1 MRIAISDGPIP
12 FARRDARNGIV
23 WIKRAFAMFRA
34 TPLRWLL
41 LLFTYYLLIGLLEF
55 GPVQAVG
62 QFVAPLLKPVFAVGF
77 LAAAWSQERGIAPR
91 FEDLFRG
98 FRSNLLALVPLGAVF
113 LAGITLAVLA
123 TTLIDD
129 GQLIAVLSGAEKPTE
144 EALASGP
151 VQLAMLFG
159 VACAM
164 PSLLA
169 LWFAPALVVFNDASA
184 VRALGTSLRA
194 AIANWRPI
202 AVYCLA
208 VFVLGGVLP
217 IFALSIAHL
226 FGDAAAGMVALFVVV
241 PYVFTLVATLHI
253 SDYVSYRDLFH
264 GDESPPAPPQETPPD
279 SRV

>member
-1 MRIAISDGPIP
+1 MSAVSIP

-23 WIKRAFAMFRA
+23 WIKRAYFMFRA
-34 TPLRWLL
+34 APLRWLL
-41 LLFTYYLLIGLLEF
+41 LLFTYYMLVGLLEF
-55 GPVQAVG
+55 GPVQLIG

-77 LAAAWSQERGIAPR
+77 LAAAWSQERGAAPR
-91 FEDLFRG
+91 FADLFRG

-113 LAGITLAVLA
+113 LAGITLSVIA

-129 GQLIAVLSGAEKPTE
+129 GRLIALMSGAEKPTE
-144 EALASGP
+144 ESLSSGP

-169 LWFAPALVVFNDASA
+169 LWFAPALVVFNDAGA
-184 VRALGTSLRA
+184 LRAMGTSIRA

-217 IFALSIAHL
+217 VFALSIAHI
-226 FGDAAAGMVALFVVV
+226 FGDAVAGVVALFVVV
-241 PYVFTLVATLHI
+241 PYLFAFVATLHI

-264 GDESPPAPPQETPPD
+264 GDESPIETPPG
-279 SRV
+279 SKS

>member
-1 MRIAISDGPIP
+1 MRAAISNVSIP

-23 WIKRAFAMFRA
+23 WLRRAYAMFRA
-34 TPLRWLL
+34 APLRWLL
-41 LLFTYYLLIGLLEF
+41 LLFSYYLLIGLLEL

-91 FEDLFRG
+91 FEHLFRG
-98 FRSNLLALVPLGAVF
+98 FRSNLLALVPLGAAF
-113 LAGITLAVLA
+113 LVGITLALIA
-123 TTLIDD
+123 TALVDD
-129 GQLIAVLSGAEKPTE
+129 GRLMALISGAEKPTE

-159 VACAM
+159 AVCAV

-169 LWFAPALVVFNDASA
+169 LWFAPALVVFNDAGA

-202 AVYCLA
+202 GVYCLA
-208 VFVLGGVLP
+208 VIVLGLVLP
-217 IFALSIAHL
+217 ILAISIAHL
-226 FGDAAAGMVALFVVV
+226 FGDAVAGLVALFVVV
-241 PYVFTLVATLHI
+241 PYLFTFVAALHI
-253 SDYVSYRDLFH
+253 SDYVSYRDVFH
-264 GDESPPAPPQETPPD
+264 ADEAPPGTSSD
-279 SRV
+279 SLH

>member
-1 MRIAISDGPIP
+1 MRAAISNVSIP

-23 WIKRAFAMFRA
+23 WLRRAYAMFRA
-34 TPLRWLL
+34 APLRWLL
-41 LLFTYYLLIGLLEF
+41 LLFSYYLLIGLLEL

-91 FEDLFRG
+91 FEHLFRG
-98 FRSNLLALVPLGAVF
+98 FRSNLLALVPLGAAF
-113 LAGITLAVLA
+113 LVGITLALIA
-123 TTLIDD
+123 TALVDD
-129 GQLIAVLSGAEKPTE
+129 GRLMALISGAEKPTE

-159 VACAM
+159 AVCAV

-169 LWFAPALVVFNDASA
+169 LWFAPALVVFNDAGA

-202 AVYCLA
+202 GVYCLA
-208 VFVLGGVLP
+208 VIVLGLVLP
-217 IFALSIAHL
+217 ILAISIARL
-226 FGDAAAGMVALFVVV
+226 FGDAVAGLVALFVVV
-241 PYVFTLVATLHI
+241 PYLFTFVAALHI
-253 SDYVSYRDLFH
+253 SDYVSYRDVFH
-264 GDESPPAPPQETPPD
+264 ADEAPPGTSSD
-279 SRV
+279 SLH

>member
-1 MRIAISDGPIP
+1 MSEGPIP

-23 WIKRAFAMFRA
+23 WITRAYAIFSGAR
-34 TPLRWLL
+34 LRWLL

-55 GPVQAVG
+55 GPVQVVG
-62 QFVAPLLKPVFAVGF
+62 QFIAPLLKPVFAVGF

-98 FRSNLLALVPLGAVF
+98 FRSNLLALIPLGAVF

-129 GQLIAVLSGAEKPTE
+129 GRLIAVLSGVEKPTE
-144 EALASGP
+144 EALGSGP
-151 VQLAMLFG
+151 LQLAMLFG

-169 LWFAPALVVFNDASA
+169 LWFAPALVVFSDAG
-184 VRALGTSLRA
+184 ALKAMGTSLRA

-217 IFALSIAHL
+217 VFALSIAHA
-226 FGDAAAGMVALFVVV
+226 FGDAAAGVVALFVVV
-241 PYVFTLVATLHI
+241 PYVFMLVATLHI

-264 GDESPPAPPQETPPD
+264 GDETPPPAPPGSQP
-279 SRV
+279 

>member
-1 MRIAISDGPIP
+1 MSTVSIP

-23 WIKRAFAMFRA
+23 WIQRAYAMFRA
-34 TPLRWLL
+34 APLRWLL
-41 LLFTYYLLIGLLEF
+41 LLLSYYLLIGLLEF
-55 GPVQAVG
+55 GPLQAIG

-91 FEDLFRG
+91 FEHLFRG

-113 LAGITLAVLA
+113 LVGITLAVIA
-123 TTLIDD
+123 TALVDD
-129 GQLIAVLSGAEKPTE
+129 GRLMALMSGAEKPTE

-151 VQLAMLFG
+151 IQLAMLFG

-169 LWFAPALVVFNDASA
+169 LWFAPALVVFNDAGA

-194 AIANWRPI
+194 AITNWRPI
-202 AVYCLA
+202 GVYCIA

-217 IFALSIAHL
+217 VFALSIAHL
-226 FGDAAAGMVALFVVV
+226 FGDAVAGAVALFVVV
-241 PYVFTLVATLHI
+241 PYLFTFVAALHI

-264 GDESPPAPPQETPPD
+264 SAESLPETPPD
-279 SRV
+279 SPQ

>member
-1 MRIAISDGPIP
+1 MRAAISNVSIP

-23 WIKRAFAMFRA
+23 WLRRAYAMFRA
-34 TPLRWLL
+34 APLRWLL
-41 LLFTYYLLIGLLEF
+41 LLFSYYLLIGLLEL

-91 FEDLFRG
+91 FEHLFRG
-98 FRSNLLALVPLGAVF
+98 FRSNLLALVPLGAAF
-113 LAGITLAVLA
+113 LVGITLALIA
-123 TTLIDD
+123 TALVDD
-129 GQLIAVLSGAEKPTE
+129 GRLMALISGAEKPTE

-159 VACAM
+159 AVCAV

-169 LWFAPALVVFNDASA
+169 LWFAPALVVFNDAGA

-202 AVYCLA
+202 GVYCLA
-208 VFVLGGVLP
+208 VIVLGLVLP
-217 IFALSIAHL
+217 ILAISIARL
-226 FGDAAAGMVALFVVV
+226 FGDAVAGLLALFVVV
-241 PYVFTLVATLHI
+241 PYLFTFVAALHI
-253 SDYVSYRDLFH
+253 SDYVSYRDVFH
-264 GDESPPAPPQETPPD
+264 ADEAPPGTSSD
-279 SRV
+279 SLH

>member
-1 MRIAISDGPIP
+1 MSRVAIP

-23 WIKRAFAMFRA
+23 WIKRAYAMFRA
-34 TPLRWLL
+34 APLRWLL
-41 LLFTYYLLIGLLEF
+41 LLFIYYLLIALLEF

-91 FEDLFRG
+91 FEHLFQG

-113 LAGITLAVLA
+113 LAGITLAVVA

-129 GQLIAVLSGAEKPTE
+129 GRLIALISGAEKPTQ

-169 LWFAPALVVFNDASA
+169 LWFAPALVVFNDAGVA
-184 VRALGTSLRA
+184 RALGTSLRA

-217 IFALSIAHL
+217 VLALSIAHL
-226 FGDAAAGMVALFVVV
+226 FGDAVAGMVALFVVV
-241 PYVFTLVATLHI
+241 PYLFTFVATLHI

-264 GDESPPAPPQETPPD
+264 GDESPPETPPD
-279 SRV
+279 SRR

>member
-1 MRIAISDGPIP
+1 MRAAVSNVSIP

-23 WIKRAFAMFRA
+23 WIQRAYAMFRA
-34 TPLRWLL
+34 APLRWLL
-41 LLFTYYLLIGLLEF
+41 LLFSYYLLIGLLEF
-55 GPVQAVG
+55 GPLQAVG

-91 FEDLFRG
+91 FEHLFRG

-113 LAGITLAVLA
+113 LVGITLAVIA
-123 TTLIDD
+123 TALVDD
-129 GQLIAVLSGAEKPTE
+129 GRLMALMSGAEKPTE

-169 LWFAPALVVFNDASA
+169 LWFAPALVVFNDAGA

-202 AVYCLA
+202 GVYCLA

-217 IFALSIAHL
+217 IFAISIAHL
-226 FGDAAAGMVALFVVV
+226 FGDAAAGLVALFVVV
-241 PYVFTLVATLHI
+241 PYLFTFVAALHI

-264 GDESPPAPPQETPPD
+264 GDEPPPGTSSDALH
-279 SRV
+279 

>member
-1 MRIAISDGPIP
+1 MRTAISDVSIP

-23 WIKRAFAMFRA
+23 WITRAYAMFRA
-34 TPLRWLL
+34 APLRWLL

-91 FEDLFRG
+91 FEHLFRG

-113 LAGITLAVLA
+113 LAGITLAVVA
-123 TTLIDD
+123 TALVDD
-129 GQLIAVLSGAEKPTE
+129 GRLIALMSGAEKPTE
-144 EALASGP
+144 DALASGP

-169 LWFAPALVVFNDASA
+169 LWFAPALVVFNDAGA

-202 AVYCLA
+202 GVYCLA

-217 IFALSIAHL
+217 VFALTIAHL
-226 FGDAAAGMVALFVVV
+226 FGDAVAGVIALFVVV
-241 PYVFTLVATLHI
+241 PYLFTFVAALHI

-264 GDESPPAPPQETPPD
+264 ADEPPTGTPSD
-279 SRV
+279 SFP

>member
-1 MRIAISDGPIP
+1 MRAAVSNVSIP

-23 WIKRAFAMFRA
+23 WLKRAYAMFRA
-34 TPLRWLL
+34 APLRWLL

-55 GPVQAVG
+55 GPLQAVG
-62 QFVAPLLKPVFAVGF
+62 QFIAPLLKPVFSVGF

-91 FEDLFRG
+91 FEHLFRG

-113 LAGITLAVLA
+113 LAGITLAVIA
-123 TTLIDD
+123 TALVDD
-129 GQLIAVLSGAEKPTE
+129 GRLMALMSGAEKPTE

-151 VQLAMLFG
+151 IQLAMLFG

-169 LWFAPALVVFNDASA
+169 LWFAPALVVFNDAGA

-202 AVYCLA
+202 GVYCIA

-217 IFALSIAHL
+217 VFALSIAHL
-226 FGDAAAGMVALFVVV
+226 FGDAVAGAVALFLVV
-241 PYVFTLVATLHI
+241 PYLFTFVAALHI

-264 GDESPPAPPQETPPD
+264 SDESPPETPPD
-279 SRV
+279 SPQ

>member
-1 MRIAISDGPIP
+1 MRAAISNVSIP

-23 WIKRAFAMFRA
+23 WIRRAYAMFRA
-34 TPLRWLL
+34 APLRWLL
-41 LLFTYYLLIGLLEF
+41 LLFSYYLLIGLLEL

-91 FEDLFRG
+91 FEHLFRG
-98 FRSNLLALVPLGAVF
+98 FRSNLLALVPLGAAF
-113 LAGITLAVLA
+113 LVGITLALIA
-123 TTLIDD
+123 TALVDD
-129 GQLIAVLSGAEKPTE
+129 GRLMALISGAEKPTE

-159 VACAM
+159 AVCAV

-169 LWFAPALVVFNDASA
+169 LWFAPALVVFNDAGA

-202 AVYCLA
+202 GIYCLA
-208 VFVLGGVLP
+208 VMVLGLVLP
-217 IFALSIAHL
+217 IFAISIAHL
-226 FGDAAAGMVALFVVV
+226 FGDAVAGLVALFVVV
-241 PYVFTLVATLHI
+241 PYLFTFVAALHI
-253 SDYVSYRDLFH
+253 SDYVSYRDVFH
-264 GDESPPAPPQETPPD
+264 ADEAPPGKSSD
-279 SRV
+279 SLQ

>member
-1 MRIAISDGPIP
+1 MRAAVSNVSIP

-23 WIKRAFAMFRA
+23 WLKRAYAMFRA
-34 TPLRWLL
+34 APLRWLL

-55 GPVQAVG
+55 GPLQAVG
-62 QFVAPLLKPVFAVGF
+62 QFIAPLLKPVFSVGF

-91 FEDLFRG
+91 FEHLFRG

-113 LAGITLAVLA
+113 LAGITLAVIA
-123 TTLIDD
+123 TALVDD
-129 GQLIAVLSGAEKPTE
+129 GRLMALMSGAEKPTE

-151 VQLAMLFG
+151 IQLAMLFG

-169 LWFAPALVVFNDASA
+169 LWFAPALVVFNDAGA

-202 AVYCLA
+202 GVYCIA

-217 IFALSIAHL
+217 VFALSIAHL
-226 FGDAAAGMVALFVVV
+226 FGDAVAGAVALFLVV
-241 PYVFTLVATLHI
+241 PYLFAFVAALHI

-264 GDESPPAPPQETPPD
+264 SDEFPPETPPD
-279 SRV
+279 SPQ

>member
-1 MRIAISDGPIP
+1 MRAAVSNVSIP

-23 WIKRAFAMFRA
+23 WIQRAYAMFRA
-34 TPLRWLL
+34 APLRWLL
-41 LLFTYYLLIGLLEF
+41 LLFSYYLLIGLLEF
-55 GPVQAVG
+55 GPLQAVG

-91 FEDLFRG
+91 FEHLFRG

-113 LAGITLAVLA
+113 LVGITLAVIA
-123 TTLIDD
+123 TALVDD
-129 GQLIAVLSGAEKPTE
+129 GRLMALMSGAEKPTE

-169 LWFAPALVVFNDASA
+169 LWFAPALVVFNDAGA

-202 AVYCLA
+202 GVYCLA

-217 IFALSIAHL
+217 IFAILIAHL
-226 FGDAAAGMVALFVVV
+226 FGDAAAGLVALFVVV
-241 PYVFTLVATLHI
+241 PYLFTFVAALHI

-264 GDESPPAPPQETPPD
+264 ADEPPPGTSSDALH
-279 SRV
+279 

>member
-1 MRIAISDGPIP
+1 MRAAVSNVSIP

-23 WIKRAFAMFRA
+23 WIQRAYAMFRA
-34 TPLRWLL
+34 APLRWLL
-41 LLFTYYLLIGLLEF
+41 LLLSYYLLIGLLEF
-55 GPVQAVG
+55 GPLQAIG

-91 FEDLFRG
+91 FEHLFRG

-113 LAGITLAVLA
+113 LVGITLAVIA
-123 TTLIDD
+123 TALVDD
-129 GQLIAVLSGAEKPTE
+129 GRLMALMSGAEKPTE

-169 LWFAPALVVFNDASA
+169 LWFAPALVVFNDAGA

-202 AVYCLA
+202 GVYCLA

-217 IFALSIAHL
+217 IVAIWIAHL
-226 FGDAAAGMVALFVVV
+226 FGDAAAGLVALFVVV
-241 PYVFTLVATLHI
+241 PYLFTFVAALHI

-264 GDESPPAPPQETPPD
+264 ADEPPPGTSSD
-279 SRV
+279 SLH

>member
-1 MRIAISDGPIP
+1 MRAATSTVSIP

-23 WIKRAFAMFRA
+23 WIRRAYAMFRA
-34 TPLRWLL
+34 APLRWLL
-41 LLFTYYLLIGLLEF
+41 LLFSYYLVIGLLEV

-91 FEDLFRG
+91 FEHLFRG

-113 LAGITLAVLA
+113 LVGITLALIA
-123 TTLIDD
+123 TALVDD
-129 GQLIAVLSGAEKPTE
+129 GRLMALISGAEKPTE

-159 VACAM
+159 AVCAV

-169 LWFAPALVVFNDASA
+169 LWFAPALVVFNDAGA

-202 AVYCLA
+202 GVYCLA
-208 VFVLGGVLP
+208 VIVLGLVLP
-217 IFALSIAHL
+217 ILAISIARL
-226 FGDAAAGMVALFVVV
+226 FGDAVAGLVALFVVV
-241 PYVFTLVATLHI
+241 PYLFTFVAALHI
-253 SDYVSYRDLFH
+253 SDYVSYRDVFH
-264 GDESPPAPPQETPPD
+264 ADEAPPGTSSD
-279 SRV
+279 SLH

>member
-1 MRIAISDGPIP
+1 MRAATTHVAIP
-12 FARRDARNGIV
+12 FVRRDARNGLV
-23 WIKRAFAMFRA
+23 WIKRAYVMFRA
-34 TPLRWLL
+34 ASLRWLL
-41 LLFTYYLLIGLLEF
+41 LLFTYYLLIALLEF
-55 GPVQAVG
+55 GPVQVVG
-62 QFVAPLLKPVFAVGF
+62 QFIAPLLKPVFAVGF

-91 FEDLFRG
+91 FEHLFRG

-113 LAGITLAVLA
+113 LAGITLAVIA
-123 TTLIDD
+123 TAAVDD
-129 GQLIAVLSGAEKPTE
+129 GRLIALLSGAEKPTE

-169 LWFAPALVVFNDASA
+169 LWFAPALVVFNDAGA
-184 VRALGTSLRA
+184 ARAMGTSLRA

-208 VFVLGGVLP
+208 VFALGGLLP
-217 IFALSIAHL
+217 IFALRIAHV
-226 FGDAAAGMVALFVVV
+226 FGDAVAGLVALFVVV
-241 PYVFTLVATLHI
+241 PYLFAFVATLHI

-264 GDESPPAPPQETPPD
+264 GDEPPPAAAPD
-279 SRV
+279 SRL

>member
-1 MRIAISDGPIP
+1 MSAAVSNVSIP

-23 WIKRAFAMFRA
+23 WLKRAYAMFRA
-34 TPLRWLL
+34 APLRWLL

-55 GPVQAVG
+55 GPLQAVG
-62 QFVAPLLKPVFAVGF
+62 QFIAPLLKPVFSVGF

-91 FEDLFRG
+91 FEHLFRG

-113 LAGITLAVLA
+113 LAGITLAVIA
-123 TTLIDD
+123 TALVDD
-129 GQLIAVLSGAEKPTE
+129 GRLMALMSGAEKPTE

-151 VQLAMLFG
+151 IQLAMLFG

-169 LWFAPALVVFNDASA
+169 LWFAPALVVFNDAGA
-184 VRALGTSLRA
+184 VKALGTSLRA

-202 AVYCLA
+202 GVYCIA

-217 IFALSIAHL
+217 VFALSIAHL
-226 FGDAAAGMVALFVVV
+226 FGDAVAGAVALFLVV
-241 PYVFTLVATLHI
+241 PYLFTFVAALHI

-264 GDESPPAPPQETPPD
+264 SDESPPETPPD
-279 SRV
+279 SPQ

>member
-1 MRIAISDGPIP
+1 MSESPIP

-23 WIKRAFAMFRA
+23 WIRHAYGMFRTA
-34 TPLRWLL
+34 PLRWLL
-41 LLFTYYLLIGLLEF
+41 LLFTYYTLVGLLEF

-62 QFVAPLLKPVFAVGF
+62 QFIAPLLKPVFAVGF
-77 LAAAWSQERGIAPR
+77 LAAAWSQERGVSPR

-129 GQLIAVLSGAEKPTE
+129 GKLIAILSGAEKPSE
-144 EALASGP
+144 EALASGSL
-151 VQLAMLFG
+151 QLAMLFG
-159 VACAM
+159 VACAI

-169 LWFAPALVVFNDASA
+169 LWFAPALVVFNDAG
-184 VRALGTSLRA
+184 ALKAMGTSLRA
-194 AIANWRPI
+194 ALANWRPI
-202 AVYCLA
+202 TVYCLA

-217 IFALSIAHL
+217 VFALSIAHV
-226 FGDAAAGMVALFVVV
+226 FGDAAAGAVAILVVI
-241 PYVFTLVATLHI
+241 PYVFSLVATLHI

-264 GDESPPAPPQETPPD
+264 DDEPVQAAPPETRPE
-279 SRV
+279 SRL

>member
-1 MRIAISDGPIP
+1 MRAAVSNVSIP

-23 WIKRAFAMFRA
+23 WIQRAYAMFRA
-34 TPLRWLL
+34 APLRWLL
-41 LLFTYYLLIGLLEF
+41 LLLSYYLLIGLLEF
-55 GPVQAVG
+55 GPLQAIG

-91 FEDLFRG
+91 FEHLFRG

-113 LAGITLAVLA
+113 LVGITLAVIA
-123 TTLIDD
+123 TALVDD
-129 GQLIAVLSGAEKPTE
+129 GRLMALMSGAERPTE
-144 EALASGP
+144 EAFASGP

-169 LWFAPALVVFNDASA
+169 LWFAPALVVFNDAGA

-202 AVYCLA
+202 GVYCLA

-217 IFALSIAHL
+217 SVAIWIAHL
-226 FGDAAAGMVALFVVV
+226 FGDAAAGLVALFVVV
-241 PYVFTLVATLHI
+241 PYLFTFVAALHI

-264 GDESPPAPPQETPPD
+264 ADEPPPGTSSD
-279 SRV
+279 SLH

>member
-1 MRIAISDGPIP
+1 MRAATSTVSIP

-23 WIKRAFAMFRA
+23 WIRRAYAMFRA
-34 TPLRWLL
+34 APLRWLL
-41 LLFTYYLLIGLLEF
+41 LLFSYYLLIGLLEL

-91 FEDLFRG
+91 FEHLFRG
-98 FRSNLLALVPLGAVF
+98 FRSNLLALVPLGAAF
-113 LAGITLAVLA
+113 LVGITLALIA
-123 TTLIDD
+123 TALVDD
-129 GQLIAVLSGAEKPTE
+129 GRLMALISGAEKPTE

-159 VACAM
+159 AVCAV

-169 LWFAPALVVFNDASA
+169 LWFAPALVVFNDAGA

-202 AVYCLA
+202 GVYCLA
-208 VFVLGGVLP
+208 VIVLGLVLP
-217 IFALSIAHL
+217 ILAISIAHL
-226 FGDAAAGMVALFVVV
+226 FGDAVAGLVALFVVV
-241 PYVFTLVATLHI
+241 PYLFTFVAALHI
-253 SDYVSYRDLFH
+253 SDYVSYRDVFH
-264 GDESPPAPPQETPPD
+264 ADEAPPGTSSD
-279 SRV
+279 SLP

>member
-1 MRIAISDGPIP
+1 MSEGAIP
-12 FARRDARNGIV
+12 FVRRDARNGIV
-23 WIKRAFAMFRA
+23 WIKRAYGMFRVA
-34 TPLRWLL
+34 PLRWLL
-41 LLFTYYLLIGLLEF
+41 LLFAYYLLIGLLEF
-55 GPVQAVG
+55 GPVQVVG
-62 QFVAPLLKPVFAVGF
+62 QFIAPLLKPIFAVGF
-77 LAAAWSQERGIAPR
+77 LAAAWSQERGTAPR
-91 FEDLFRG
+91 LADLFRG
-98 FRSNLLALVPLGAVF
+98 FHSNLLALVPLGAVF

-129 GQLIAVLSGAEKPTE
+129 GRLIAVLSGAEKPTE

-151 VQLAMLFG
+151 LQLAMLFG
-159 VACAM
+159 VACAV

-169 LWFAPALVVFNDASA
+169 LWFAPALVVFNDAGVVKA
-184 VRALGTSLRA
+184 MGTSLRA

-217 IFALSIAHL
+217 VFALSIAHL
-226 FGDAAAGMVALFVVV
+226 FGDAAAGVVALFVVV

-264 GDESPPAPPQETPPD
+264 GDESPEAATPETPPE
-279 SRV
+279 SRP

>member
-1 MRIAISDGPIP
+1 MRAAVSNVSIP

-23 WIKRAFAMFRA
+23 WLKRAYAMFRA
-34 TPLRWLL
+34 APLRWLL
-41 LLFTYYLLIGLLEF
+41 LLLTYYLLIGLLEF
-55 GPVQAVG
+55 GPLQAVG
-62 QFVAPLLKPVFAVGF
+62 QFIAPLLKPVFSVGF

-91 FEDLFRG
+91 FEHLFRG

-113 LAGITLAVLA
+113 LVGITLAVIA
-123 TTLIDD
+123 TALVDD
-129 GQLIAVLSGAEKPTE
+129 GRLMALLSGEAKPTE

-169 LWFAPALVVFNDASA
+169 LWFAPALVVFNDAGA
-184 VRALGTSLRA
+184 GRALGTSLRA

-202 AVYCLA
+202 GVYCIA

-217 IFALSIAHL
+217 VFALSIAHL
-226 FGDAAAGMVALFVVV
+226 FSDAAAAVVALLVVV
-241 PYVFTLVATLHI
+241 PYLFTFVAALHI

-264 GDESPPAPPQETPPD
+264 ADEPPPGTSSD
-279 SRV
+279 SLQ

>member
-1 MRIAISDGPIP
+1 MRAAVSNVSIP

-23 WIKRAFAMFRA
+23 WIQRAYAMFRA
-34 TPLRWLL
+34 APLRWLL
-41 LLFTYYLLIGLLEF
+41 LLLSYYLLIGLLEF
-55 GPVQAVG
+55 GPLQAIG

-91 FEDLFRG
+91 FEHLFRG
-98 FRSNLLALVPLGAVF
+98 FRSNLLALVPLGAAF
-113 LAGITLAVLA
+113 LVGITLALIA
-123 TTLIDD
+123 TALVDD
-129 GQLIAVLSGAEKPTE
+129 GRLMALISGAEKPTE

-169 LWFAPALVVFNDASA
+169 LWFAPALVVFNDAGA

-202 AVYCLA
+202 GVYCIA

-217 IFALSIAHL
+217 VFALSIAHL
-226 FGDAAAGMVALFVVV
+226 FGDAVAGAVALFVVV
-241 PYVFTLVATLHI
+241 PYLFTFVAALHI
-253 SDYVSYRDLFH
+253 SDYVSYRDVFH
-264 GDESPPAPPQETPPD
+264 ADEAPPGTSSD
-279 SRV
+279 SLH

>member
-1 MRIAISDGPIP
+1 MSSAMGQVSIS

-23 WIKRAFAMFRA
+23 WIKRAYAMFRA
-34 TPLRWLL
+34 APLRWLL
-41 LLFTYYLLIGLLEF
+41 LLFTYYLLIALLEF
-55 GPVQAVG
+55 GPVRVVG
-62 QFVAPLLKPVFAVGF
+62 QFIAPLLKPVFAVGF

-91 FEDLFRG
+91 LEHLFRG

-113 LAGITLAVLA
+113 LAGITLAVIA
-123 TTLIDD
+123 TTLVDD
-129 GQLIAVLSGAEKPTE
+129 GRLIALMSGAEKPTE
-144 EALASGP
+144 EALASSR

-159 VACAM
+159 IACAI

-169 LWFAPALVVFNDASA
+169 LWFAPALVVFNDAVA
-184 VRALGTSLRA
+184 ARAMGVSLRA

-217 IFALSIAHL
+217 VFALSIAHL
-226 FGDAAAGMVALFVVV
+226 FGDAVAGMVALFVVV
-241 PYVFTLVATLHI
+241 PNLIAFVATLHV

-264 GDESPPAPPQETPPD
+264 SDEPPPETSPD
-279 SRV
+279 SLD